1 MDKRTKRRVKAVAVF
16 LVFLAVAVTVFDVS
30 RKGNKQVNDSSFK
43 PSRDEFNKM
52 KWMNKAVYELG
63 SSNVVKS
70 IAEMDALVRSIS
82 PKPIRRESKGGFGI
96 YTFSVPGSVYP
107 SLRDRLGKVANILS
121 EAEMQDTSLV
131 NIDATLEQ
139 STLASLTKDLEEMDK
154 IRVPTDHDQ
163 RQKEVLRAKIR
174 DTNAKLENLKTTESY
189 LVYATLR
196 PTVKSNSMIS
206 SIKTM
211 GVTFLKWLVIFFVGM
226 VLVYYGTKLLMLLLG
241 MMGVKGISA
250 GGVGSS
256 YQYGGYGNYANKYYS
271 RYGYGGSHRK
281 VKRVYKDK
289 RTTDTEEESPE
300 EK

>member
-1 MDKRTKRRVKAVAVF
+1 
-16 LVFLAVAVTVFDVS
+16 VAVTVFEVNS
-30 RKGNKQVNDSSFK
+30 KTHKSVNDLSFK
-43 PSRDEFNKM
+43 PSRDEFNRM
-52 KWMNKAVYELG
+52 KWMNKAVFELG
-63 SSNVVKS
+63 STNIPKS
-70 IAEMDALVRSIS
+70 IASMDALVRSIT

-107 SLRDRLGKVANILS
+107 SLRDRLAKTANILS

-131 NIDATLEQ
+131 NIDANLET

-174 DTNAKLENLKTTESY
+174 DTKAKLENLKTTESY
-189 LVYATLR
+189 LVYATLK
-196 PTVKSNSMIS
+196 PIVKSNTLIS
-206 SIKTM
+206 SVKTM
-211 GVTFLKWLVIFFVGM
+211 GITFLKWLAIFFVGM
-226 VLVYYGTKLLMLLLG
+226 VLVYYGTKLLMWLLG

-289 RTTDTEEESPE
+289 RTTETEENPPE
-300 EK
+300 